1 MKGLGLKDGWMV
13 KSPVVSRRKQVH
25 HGLSVF
31 FDNKNVLG
39 SNGSV
44 VKSNSD
50 NVPKNLKMETQ
61 NEQRSKPQLIVYIRG
76 WTYRMVA

>member
-44 VKSNSD
+44 VKRNSD
-50 NVPKNLKMETQ
+50 NVPKKLKMETP
-61 NEQRSKPQLIVYIRG
+61 NILGKG
-76 WTYRMVA
+76 WKRCFLVISNFSYPS